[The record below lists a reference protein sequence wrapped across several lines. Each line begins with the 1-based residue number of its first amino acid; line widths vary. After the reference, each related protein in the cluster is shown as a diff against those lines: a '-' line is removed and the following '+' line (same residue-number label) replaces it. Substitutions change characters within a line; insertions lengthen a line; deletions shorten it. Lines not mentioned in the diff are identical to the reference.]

1 MKGCIKDSKYH
12 PKTIRCLPEM
22 KIIPYSGDEKA
33 LKCLHKNFAIKIAP
47 TYIQYVLAIQGTFNV
62 LGPSISGVEF
72 AFMAV

>member
-12 PKTIRCLPEM
+12 PKTSRCLPEM
-22 KIIPYSGDEKA
+22 KVTPCSGDAKA
-33 LKCLHKNFAIKIAP
+33 LKCPHKNFAIKIAP
-47 TYIQYVLAIQGTFNV
+47 TFIQYVQAIQGTFNV